1 MTAVAAPAVKP
12 RASLRSAMKKPPGV
26 NRDNWICWW
35 VMPFFYTIF
44 GIVFVPLT
52 RVMPPQSPTK
62 SDAGIVSFFNVH
74 RTGIQIG
81 FVLLL
86 IFISG
91 AGICGGL
98 VAYQMKRMSVNP
110 VFSYAYIATLA
121 VGGVPGC
128 LFGAFSFLVAA
139 FRPDRDVHLQVLLY
153 DTTFLTFV
161 GSLGCFATNYLVLSI
176 AILLDKNNVYPRW
189 LAYVGIWQ
197 IVTEVIA
204 IPCFIYRTGPFAW
217 NGALAFYEGT
227 LIFGVFLGALIMTT
241 KKAIEAQ
248 PAGEVIQP

>member
-1 MTAVAAPAVKP
+1 MTAVAAPAAAAAPSKVKP
-12 RASLRSAMKKPPGV
+12 PKV
-26 NRDNWICWW
+26 NRDLWLCWW
-35 VMPFFYTIF
+35 VMPFFYQIF

-52 RVMPPQSPTK
+52 RVMPPQAPTR
-62 SDAGIVSFFNVH
+62 STEGIVSFFHQH

-86 IFISG
+86 VFISG

-110 VFSYAYIATLA
+110 VLAYSYIATLA
-121 VGGVPGC
+121 VGGIPGC
-128 LFGAFSFLVAA
+128 LLGAFSFLVAA
-139 FRPDRDVHLQVLLY
+139 FRPDRDPHLQVLLY

-176 AILLDKNNVYPRW
+176 AILLDKNGVYPRW

-197 IVTEVIA
+197 IVTEVVA

-227 LIFGVFLGALIMTT
+227 AIFGVFLIALIYTT
-241 KKAIEAQ
+241 RKAIEAQ
-248 PAGEVIQP
+248 PAGEVVQP

>member
-1 MTAVAAPAVKP
+1 MTTLATTSSTAKER
-12 RASLRSAMKKPPGV
+12 RAKPPKV
-26 NRDNWICWW
+26 NRDLWLCWW
-35 VMPFFYTIF
+35 VMPVFYQIF

-62 SDAGIVSFFNVH
+62 STDAVVHFFAVH
-74 RTGIQIG
+74 RTGIQVG

-86 IFISG
+86 IFMSG

-110 VFSYAYIATLA
+110 VLAYSYIATLA
-121 VGGVPGC
+121 VGGIPGC
-128 LFGAFSFLVAA
+128 LLGAFSFLVGA
-139 FRPDRDVHLQVLLY
+139 FRPDRDPQLLHLLY

-176 AILLDKNNVYPRW
+176 AILLDKNGVYPRW

-217 NGALAFYEGT
+217 NGALTFYEGT
-227 LIFGVFLGALIMTT
+227 LIFGVFLVALIYTT
-241 KKAIEAQ
+241 RKAITAQ
-248 PAGEVIQP
+248 PAGEVVQP

>member
-1 MTAVAAPAVKP
+1 MTAVAAGAAAAKPAKAKRP
-12 RASLRSAMKKPPGV
+12 KAA
-26 NRDNWICWW
+26 NRDLSICWW
-35 VMPFFYTIF
+35 VMPFFYQLF
-44 GIVFVPLT
+44 GIIFVPLT
-52 RVMPPQSPTK
+52 RVMPPQAPGK
-62 SDAGIVSFFNVH
+62 SVPSINAFFHEH
-74 RTGIQIG
+74 RSGIQIG

-86 IFISG
+86 VCISG

-121 VGGVPGC
+121 VGGIPGC

-139 FRPDRDVHLQVLLY
+139 FRPDREPNLVALLY
-153 DTTFLTFV
+153 DITFLTFV
-161 GSLGCFATNYLVLSI
+161 GSLGCFATNYLVLSL
-176 AILLDKNNVYPRW
+176 AILLDKNGVYPKW

-204 IPCFIYRTGPFAW
+204 VPCFIYRTGPFAW

-227 LIFGVFLGALIMTT
+227 AIFGVFLIALIYTT
-241 KKAIEAQ
+241 RVAVLNQ
-248 PAGEVIQP
+248 PAGEKVQF

>member
-1 MTAVAAPAVKP
+1 MTSAASAAVVGQPEK
-12 RASLRSAMKKPPGV
+12 LRRPKV
-26 NRDNWICWW
+26 NRDLWLCWW
-35 VMPFFYTIF
+35 VMPFFYLIF

-62 SDAGIVSFFNVH
+62 STAGVVHFFAAH

-110 VFSYAYIATLA
+110 VLAYSYIATLA
-121 VGGVPGC
+121 VGGIPGC
-128 LFGAFSFLVAA
+128 LLGAFSFLVGA
-139 FRPDRDVHLQVLLY
+139 FRPDRDPQLLHLLY

-176 AILLDKNNVYPRW
+176 AILLDKNGIYPRW

-227 LIFGVFLGALIMTT
+227 LIFGVFLVALIYTT
-241 KKAIEAQ
+241 RQAIETQ
-248 PAGEVIQP
+248 PAGETIQA

>member
-1 MTAVAAPAVKP
+1 MTSVAAPAAVTKAKKVKP
-12 RASLRSAMKKPPGV
+12 PKV
-26 NRDNWICWW
+26 NKDLWLCWW
-35 VMPFFYTIF
+35 VMPFFYQIF

-52 RVMPPQSPTK
+52 RVMPPQAPTK
-62 SDAGIVSFFNVH
+62 STAGVVDFFDAH
-74 RTGIQIG
+74 RTGIKIG
-81 FVLLL
+81 FVILL

-110 VFSYAYIATLA
+110 VFAYAYIATLA
-121 VGGVPGC
+121 VGGIPGC

-139 FRPDRDVHLQVLLY
+139 FRPDRDPQLIHLLY

-161 GSLGCFATNYLVLSI
+161 GSLGCFATNYLVLSL
-176 AILLDKNNVYPRW
+176 AILLDKNGVYPKW

-204 IPCFIYRTGPFAW
+204 VPCFIYRTGPFAW

-227 LIFGVFLGALIMTT
+227 LIFGVFLIALIYTT
-241 KKAIEAQ
+241 RKAIEAQ